1 MDEILEVLLHP
12 AQWSQVESLSSHQ
25 RVILSIIVLALT
37 AVVALIAGA
46 AGARWARRRAASAT
60 TEAAAVDGRRFDERA
75 RRLGRSFVWLVL
87 SVGAYLA
94 IDAAPLHDRLQAV
107 LGSFAFIIG
116 ALSLAGLTI
125 HVTTLL
131 VSLWM
136 TRVPGEERRHI
147 ERDYVPLLQKLLV
160 LAVGMILVV
169 AVAKHFG
176 KDVSSL
182 IAALGVGSLAIG
194 LAAQQT
200 LGNMIAGF
208 VLLVDRPFRPGDK
221 IKLATGEVGEV
232 LDVGVRSTRIIL
244 LDKNLLIVPNTE
256 LANSRVVNL
265 SAPSAAGEVKVL
277 LAHDADVER
286 ALALALEAVRGDDK
300 VLSEPAPGARVGAM
314 SDAGIEVIVSFCVA
328 SVGELQAAD
337 DRVRR
342 RLLAALRGAG
352 VALARRIAV

>member
-1 MDEILEVLLHP
+1 VAIDDG
-12 AQWSQVESLSSHQ
+12 Q
-25 RVILSIIVLALT
+25 RL
-37 AVVALIAGA
+37 
-46 AGARWARRRAASAT
+46 
-60 TEAAAVDGRRFDERA
+60 DERA
-75 RRLGRSFVWLVL
+75 RRVGRSFVWLAL

-94 IDAAPLHDRLQAV
+94 LKAAPLHERLQSV
-107 LGSFAFIIG
+107 LGSGAFILG

-125 HVTTLL
+125 HVVTLL

-136 TRVPGEERRHI
+136 ARVPGEERRHI
-147 ERDYVPLLQKLLV
+147 ERDYVPLMQKLLV
-160 LAVGMILVV
+160 LTVGMILVV
-169 AVAKHFG
+169 VIAKHFD

-232 LDVGVRSTRIIL
+232 LDVGVRSTRIVL

-277 LAHDADVER
+277 VAHDADVER
-286 ALALALEAVRGDDK
+286 AVQLALEAVRADEK
-300 VLSEPAPGARVGAM
+300 VLPEPAPGARVGAIG
-314 SDAGIEVIVSFCVA
+314 DAGIELVVSFHVA
-328 SVGELQAAD
+328 SAGEVPTAD

-342 RLLAALRGAG
+342 RLLAALRAAG
-352 VALARRIAV
+352 IALARRYSV